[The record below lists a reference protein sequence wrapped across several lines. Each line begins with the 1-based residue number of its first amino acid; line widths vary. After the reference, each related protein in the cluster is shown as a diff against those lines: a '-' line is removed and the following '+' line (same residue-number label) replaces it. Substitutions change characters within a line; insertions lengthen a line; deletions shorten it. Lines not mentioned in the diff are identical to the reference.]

1 MAIML
6 CIGIFASKKADSTE
20 NFIVAGRRMPIWI
33 GSATIVATWFGGG
46 TMMGAAGAS
55 YERGLIGV
63 IADPFGGALCLF
75 LVGFFFARIFR
86 RLRLLTFID
95 FFENRYGKTA
105 ATIAAIGS
113 ISSNIGWTGAL
124 LVAFGYVFETLT
136 GVPIE
141 IGIIGGA
148 TVVFIYTVTGGMW
161 AVALT
166 DFVQMVVIAIGLV
179 MLLVVVLIDVGGWG
193 NIGPHLPQDTFRM
206 IPAENTAS
214 IWLNYVRAWLIF
226 GLADVTAQTLMQRAF
241 SAKNEQ
247 VAQNSFYLAGFGHLS
262 LGLIPVTLGIIASVT
277 MPGLSD
283 PETVIPTLAIA
294 HLHPVA
300 IAIFVGALLA
310 AIMSSADSALL
321 AASSVFSVNILPL
334 FKPQATDR
342 QRLLATRV
350 AIPFFGSIAVYVALE
365 VQVVYDL
372 ILDAN
377 SVILVCVTVPFIV
390 GVWWKRA
397 NRTGALASMA
407 MGFLTWFVAILFA
420 PDFPGDLLGLLVGLL
435 TMLVVTP
442 ITQKM
447 DPPQPLRNSDGEEVD
462 FKDRLGTLPLFTRV
476 VPNKPGHSR
485 SLDSADIP

>member
-1 MAIML
+1 M
-6 CIGIFASKKADSTE
+6 STE
-20 NFIVAGRRMPIWI
+20 TIIFIGVGLYLAVMLTIGMYASRKSGSTANFIVAGRRLPIWI

-46 TMMGAAGAS
+46 TMMGGAGAS
-55 YERGLIGV
+55 YERGLLGV

-75 LVGFFFARIFR
+75 IVGFFFARLFR

-136 GVPIE
+136 GVPMQM
-141 IGIIGGA
+141 GILGGA
-148 TVVFIYTVTGGMW
+148 IVVFIYTVAGGMW

-166 DFVQMVVIAIGLV
+166 DFVQIVVIAIGLV
-179 MLLVVVLIDVGGWG
+179 MLLIVVLIDVGGWS
-193 NIGPHLPQDTFRM
+193 NIAQQLPEDTFRM
-206 IPAENTAS
+206 IPVENTAAV
-214 IWLNYVRAWLIF
+214 WLTYVRAWLIF

-241 SAKNEQ
+241 SARNEQ

-277 MPGLSD
+277 MPGLAD
-283 PETVIPTLAIA
+283 PETVIPELAMA

-321 AASSVFSVNILPL
+321 AAASVFSVNILPF
-334 FKPQATDR
+334 FKPQVSDR
-342 QRLLATRV
+342 FRLLATRI
-350 AIPFFGSIAVYVALE
+350 AIPVFGSIAVYVALE

-372 ILDAN
+372 ILDSN
-377 SVILVCVTVPFIV
+377 SVILVCVTVPFIT

-397 NRTGALASMA
+397 NRIGALASMA
-407 MGFLTWFVAILFA
+407 MGFLTWIIAILVA

-435 TMLVVTP
+435 TILVVTP
-442 ITQKM
+442 FTQKI
-447 DPPQPLRNSDGEEVD
+447 DPPAPLRNGDGEEVE
-462 FKDRLGTLPLFTRV
+462 FKDRLGTLPLIA
-476 VPNKPGHSR
+476 R
-485 SLDSADIP
+485 SE